1 MYVGSVGRRRFLLGP
16 FCWRAG
22 FFSAGV
28 RVACVPT
35 CLLVRTLG
43 EVDRERVV
51 YFPFLLN
58 PLAGAAAWLGA
69 GGEVGASD
77 GMIAVA
83 MYRVEVA
90 LCRPRNGPSGARET
104 QWLASVEGDWLAL
117 ERDGLVLRCLGRRS
131 CLG

>member
-1 MYVGSVGRRRFLLGP
+1 MWDQWGVGDFCRAFC
-16 FCWRAG
+16 CWRAG
-22 FFSAGV
+22 FFPSGV
-28 RVACVPT
+28 RVDRVLAW
-35 CLLVRTLG
+35 LLVRMLG
-43 EVDRERVV
+43 AVDRERVGS
-51 YFPFLLN
+51 FPFLLT
-58 PLAGAAAWLGA
+58 PLSGAAAWLGA

-90 LCRPRNGPSGARET
+90 LCRPRNGPLGARET